1 MAYQSSH
8 TGQAI
13 DDGISI
19 NSTQNTRLTTLE
31 NKVNTRLTT
40 LENKVTVNTN
50 DITALKNKTI
60 PISQGGTGATSAEQ
74 ALINLG
80 ISHIY
85 YGTEEPSPSL
95 GNDGDLYVCYRE

>member
-1 MAYQSSH
+1 MAYYSIH

-19 NSTQNTRLTTLE
+19 NATQNSRLTNLENNDKILENKDKTLE
-31 NKVNTRLTT
+31 NEINT
-40 LENKVTVNTN
+40 
-50 DITALKNKTI
+50 LKNKVI
-60 PISQGGTGATSAEQ
+60 PISQGGTGATTAKQ

-80 ISHIY
+80 IQHIY
-85 YGTEEPSPSL
+85 YGTEEPPSSL

>member
-1 MAYQSSH
+1 MAYYSIH

-19 NSTQNTRLTTLE
+19 NATQNSRLTNLE
-31 NKVNTRLTT
+31 NNDKI
-40 LENKVTVNTN
+40 LENEINT
-50 DITALKNKTI
+50 LKNKVI
-60 PISQGGTGATSAEQ
+60 PISQGGTGATTAKQ

-80 ISHIY
+80 IQHIY
-85 YGTEEPSPSL
+85 YGTEEPPSSL

>member
-1 MAYQSSH
+1 MPYQSLH

-13 DDGISI
+13 DEGISV
-19 NSTQNTRLTTLE
+19 NDSQNQRLTDLE
-31 NKVNTRLTT
+31 NSINL
-40 LENKVTVNTN
+40 LQ
-50 DITALKNKTI
+50 NKTI
-60 PISQGGTGATSAEQ
+60 PISQGGTGATTVAQ

-85 YGTEEPSPSL
+85 HGTEEPSPSL

>member
-31 NKVNTRLTT
+31 NKVTI
-40 LENKVTVNTN
+40 NTN
-50 DITALKNKTI
+50 DITTLKNKTI
-60 PISQGGTGATSAEQ
+60 PISQGGTGATTIEQ
-74 ALINLG
+74 ALINL
-80 ISHIY
+80 SVPRIY
-85 YGTEEPSPSL
+85 TGNSMPDNSL
-95 GNDGDLYVCYRE
+95 GKDGDIYIKLRG

>member
-1 MAYQSSH
+1 MAYISEH

-19 NSTQNTRLTTLE
+19 NSTQNNRLTTLE
-31 NKVNTRLTT
+31 NKVNTNTSNIQILQ
-40 LENKVTVNTN
+40 NKV
-50 DITALKNKTI
+50 I

>member
-1 MAYQSSH
+1 MPYQSLH

-13 DDGISI
+13 DEGISV
-19 NSTQNTRLTTLE
+19 NDSQNQRLTDLE
-31 NKVNTRLTT
+31 NNINL
-40 LENKVTVNTN
+40 LQ
-50 DITALKNKTI
+50 NKTI
-60 PISQGGTGATSAEQ
+60 PISQGGTGATTIVQ